1 MCVFLL
7 SYAFSPVLAVSQFC
21 IDVMVADQVTPFLG
35 HLCNKQITSLH
46 FFFPLLHYTLQICLK
61 GIMAVLGSGVSGP
74 WAKKWFV
81 LQMST
86 LAGVGLGQAGAGT

>member
-46 FFFPLLHYTLQICLK
+46 FFFPLITLYSSDLFERHN
-61 GIMAVLGSGVSGP
+61 SGV
-74 WAKKWFV
+74 
-81 LQMST
+81 
-86 LAGVGLGQAGAGT
+86 GQGC